1 MGALFL
7 KFTKVC
13 MLTFFIHFIYL
24 LTDLRNSADFQS
36 GGLFSPTAASNA
48 RSPSASRR
56 APVSP
61 YEPLRSPSA
70 HRRARE
76 AQRRLQ
82 IRTDPVG
89 LLSPAGR
96 DSRNNM
102 LLLEDLAETP
112 RSEKDSTYF
121 GENKP
126 ISDSKRRDLVSL
138 HTLLETITRAM
149 ARRVFELHRG
159 SKNKKMM
166 ASKQQELSK
175 RT

>member
-1 MGALFL
+1 MC
-7 KFTKVC
+7 V
-13 MLTFFIHFIYL
+13 FFP

-36 GGLFSPTAASNA
+36 GGLFSPTAAAAITA

-82 IRTDPVG
+82 IRTDPG
-89 LLSPAGR
+89 LLSPAAR

-102 LLLEDLAETP
+102 LSLEDLEETP
-112 RSEKDSTYF
+112 RSEKESHFF
-121 GENKP
+121 GDTKP
-126 ISDSKRRDLVSL
+126 VNDNKRRDLVSL